1 MFLRG
6 SVMSYELIYK
16 KVGDLL
22 PYINNARTHSEE
34 QINQIAASIR
44 EFGFTNPLL
53 IDGVGTIIAGHG
65 RLHGAKKSGLEE
77 VPCIVLDHLTKAQQK
92 ALIIADNQLA
102 LNAGWDM
109 DLLSVEMKDLDAEG
123 FDLSLMGFND
133 DMLANM
139 LKEETEGLTDEDAV
153 PEVPDDPVTVLGD
166 VWVLGKH
173 RLMCG
178 DSTSIDAVEKL
189 MGGQKANMA
198 FTSPPYNAGKSE
210 LLSGNTH
217 SGDNKYGDYND
228 DKSDSEYLDLL
239 VGFTNAWINACEF
252 LAVNLQQLAG
262 NKTSFVD
269 YMGAYKDNL
278 IDVCIWDKG
287 HATPAMVKNVLNS
300 RFEYILLLTSK
311 KKPSRAIP
319 GANFRGTISNVYSG
333 PPNRNNEF
341 SKVHAAT
348 FPVAFAEWAVESFT
362 SLNAIVADP
371 FGGTGTTMIAA
382 EKHNRVCMM
391 MELDPKYCDVIIQ
404 RWCDFTGEDAIL
416 ERTGETFSVLKKG
429 SGKNAA

>member
-1 MFLRG
+1 
-6 SVMSYELIYK
+6 MSYELIYK

-287 HATPAMVKNVLNS
+287 HATPA
-300 RFEYILLLTSK
+300 I
-311 KKPSRAIP
+311 
-319 GANFRGTISNVYSG
+319 
-333 PPNRNNEF
+333 EF